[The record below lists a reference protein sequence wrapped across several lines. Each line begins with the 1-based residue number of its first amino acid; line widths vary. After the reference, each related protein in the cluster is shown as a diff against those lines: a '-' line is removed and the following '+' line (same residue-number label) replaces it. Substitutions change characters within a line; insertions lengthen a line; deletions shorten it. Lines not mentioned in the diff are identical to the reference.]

1 MKQPTTKNMAPVYS
15 NSQLEQNFFQ
25 FKNYYEQVNQ
35 AINQS
40 YQQQVKSYWKLSIID
55 NMPPTNKPGPRLQEV
70 LPLTPIALLPCPLHE
85 P

>member
-40 YQQQVKSYWKLSIID
+40 II
-55 NMPPTNKPGPRLQEV
+55 PAAG
-70 LPLTPIALLPCPLHE
+70 
-85 P
+85 